1 MLTCTFYAGR
11 VKKKKKNPQRS
22 VPHRAREL
30 ILSSKAMGTVGIQI
44 QVVGVR
50 DRKRR

>member
-1 MLTCTFYAGR
+1 MLACTFYAGR
-11 VKKKKKNPQRS
+11 VKKKNPQRS

-30 ILSSKAMGTVGIQI
+30 ILSSKAMGTMGRQI

-50 DRKRR
+50 DRKSR